1 MRVVFRHGGA
11 FNAPRAPWDIM
22 QEVLL
27 ESAGNRRPHT
37 DGLQQ
42 NPSAW
47 LADFTP
53 VCPRGERLRDDG
65 GQASER
71 IRRYHAPVS
80 VWMGQMVKQAELCGM
95 HRTAWEA

>member
-1 MRVVFRHGGA
+1 
-11 FNAPRAPWDIM
+11 M

-37 DGLQQ
+37 DGLQE
-42 NPSAW
+42 NPSAQ

-65 GQASER
+65 GQASELTWEIPCAG
-71 IRRYHAPVS
+71 IRVDGA
-80 VWMGQMVKQAELCGM
+80 MVKQAELHGM
-95 HRTAWEA
+95 HRSAREA